1 ELVWSAHHTILDG
14 WSISLVL
21 GDAVRWYGALLE
33 GRVLD
38 RPAPRPYRDYVAW
51 LGEQDLRQAEDYWRR
66 TLQDVQPAEPLS
78 IERHAAGRSEPPGTG
93 GQAEYDF
100 LFGAEETRRL
110 QELAQ
115 TRQLTL
121 NTVLQGCWA
130 LLVGRYSGREDVVF
144 GTVASGRPA
153 EIEGIE
159 RTVGLFINTL
169 PLRVRM
175 PAQSTVLAWLREL
188 QEQNLRMRQYEYSPL
203 NKVQQWSGLPA
214 GAPLFETLFVFENY
228 PVDKDDEAAL
238 RYDLTRSE
246 ERINYPLGV
255 VATLPP
261 GQQRLRIVVQYDTA
275 RFDPETIE
283 RMLGHLGSVCSQ
295 LTREPDMRLGDVS
308 VLTDEERRHILRQG
322 NAVPLQRTDETD
334 LDLSALAAGT
344 AGTAEERELLEQLVA
359 EVQGMSPSDLQAQ
372 IPHAAP
378 ATETSD
384 HHE

>member
-1 ELVWSAHHTILDG
+1 
-14 WSISLVL
+14 
-21 GDAVRWYGALLE
+21 
-33 GRVLD
+33 
-38 RPAPRPYRDYVAW
+38 PYRDYVGW
-51 LGEQDLRQAEDYWRR
+51 LQEQDLQQAEDYWRDA
-66 TLQDVQPAEPLS
+66 LQGVEQAEPLS
-78 IERHAAGRSEPPGTG
+78 VERHMTGSAGPAAAG
-93 GQAEYDF
+93 GQAEYSAHFSTADT
-100 LFGAEETRRL
+100 LRL
-110 QELAQ
+110 QQLAQ
-115 TRQLTL
+115 AHQLTL

-130 LLVGRYSGREDVVF
+130 LLVGRYSGRDDVVL

-175 PAQSTVLAWLREL
+175 PGRSTALAWLREL

-228 PVDKDDEAAL
+228 PVEKDDTAAL
-238 RYDLTRSE
+238 RYELTRSE
-246 ERINYPLGV
+246 ERVNYPLGI
-255 VATLPP
+255 VATVPD
-261 GQQRLRIVVQYDTA
+261 GDQRLHLVVQYDTA
-275 RFDPETIE
+275 RFEPETVE

-295 LTREPDMRLGDVS
+295 LVREPELRLSDVS
-308 VLTDEERRHILRQG
+308 VLTDEERHEILRQG
-322 NAVPLQRTDETD
+322 NAVPQQRTTEAD
-334 LDLSALAAGT
+334 LDLSALAALA

-372 IPHAAP
+372 IPTASP